1 MNLLEK
7 LQTTYDESCF
17 PVHDALSM
25 EPEYECEY
33 CGHKDVAPAHGD
45 DCSAVDAVM
54 AKHEIERLSAENKA
68 LETKRRNLREWVVDM
83 YTNQD
88 YRLGEAQVFADMAMD
103 SVSTQQGQDAV
114 VGKRGT
120 KAE

>member
-17 PVHDALSM
+17 PVHDTLSM

-54 AKHEIERLSAENKA
+54 AKHEIERLSKEINRLQA
-68 LETKRRNLREWVVDM
+68 LAWKYGMDYGDNLELQGV
-83 YTNQD
+83 NS
-88 YRLGEAQVFADMAMD
+88 RLG
-103 SVSTQQGQDAV
+103 TQNIG
-114 VGKRGT
+114 
-120 KAE
+120 